1 MKEIFSTIGR
11 DHYSTKVSSASKH
24 AIIADE
30 PEDKGGTNLGM
41 APGELL
47 AASLGACT
55 CITVRMYV
63 DRKEWPLEQIN
74 VKVTYER
81 NVETNTS
88 VFHKEIELIG
98 DLDPDQKKRIYQIA
112 EKCPINQTLSNP
124 IKIETVHLS

>member
-1 MKEIFSTIGR
+1 MKETYATIGR
-11 DHYSTKVSSASKH
+11 DKYSTKVTSGSNH
-24 AIIADE
+24 AIISDE

-41 APGELL
+41 APSELL

-55 CITVRMYV
+55 CITVRMYA

-81 NVETNTS
+81 DVSTNTS

-98 DLDPDQKKRIYQIA
+98 DLDLEQKKRIYQIA

-124 IKIETVHLS
+124 IMIDTVHLS

>member
-1 MKEIFSTIGR
+1 MKETYATIGR
-11 DHYSTKVSSASKH
+11 DKYSTKVTSGSNH
-24 AIIADE
+24 AIISDE

-41 APGELL
+41 APSELL

-55 CITVRMYV
+55 CITVRMYA
-63 DRKEWPLEQIN
+63 DRKEWSLEQIN

-81 NVETNTS
+81 DVSTNTS

-98 DLDPDQKKRIYQIA
+98 DLDLEQKKRIYQIA

-124 IKIETVHLS
+124 INIDTVHLS

>member
-1 MKEIFSTIGR
+1 MKETYATIGR
-11 DHYSTKVSSASKH
+11 DKYSTKVTSGSNH
-24 AIIADE
+24 AIISDE

-41 APGELL
+41 APSELL

-55 CITVRMYV
+55 CITVRMYA

-81 NVETNTS
+81 DVSTNTS

-98 DLDPDQKKRIYQIA
+98 DLDLEQKKRIYQIA

-124 IKIETVHLS
+124 INIDTVHLS

>member
-1 MKEIFSTIGR
+1 MKETYATIGR
-11 DHYSTKVSSASKH
+11 DKYSTKVTSGSNH
-24 AIIADE
+24 AIISDE

-41 APGELL
+41 APSELL

-55 CITVRMYV
+55 CITVRMYA

-81 NVETNTS
+81 DVSTNTS

-98 DLDPDQKKRIYQIA
+98 NLDLEQKKRIYQIA

-124 IKIETVHLS
+124 INIDTVHLS